1 MNTSPQHP
9 FSEDGMTVYFITRHP
24 GAVAWA
30 HQEGIEVTEVID
42 HLDVA
47 RIQAGDTVVGTLPAN
62 LAAQVCARGAR
73 YLHLSL
79 ELPPAMRG
87 KELTAED
94 MQRLGARLEAFE
106 IQSTTD

>member
-1 MNTSPQHP
+1 
-9 FSEDGMTVYFITRHP
+9 MTVYFITRHP

-30 HQEGIEVTEVID
+30 HEEGIEVTQLID

-47 RIQAGDTVVGTLPAN
+47 CIQPGDTVVGTLPVN
-62 LAAQVCARGAR
+62 LAAQVCARGGR

-79 ELPPAMRG
+79 ELPPDMRG

-94 MQRLGARLEAFE
+94 MRRLGAKVEEFLIVPAKP
-106 IQSTTD
+106 SHS